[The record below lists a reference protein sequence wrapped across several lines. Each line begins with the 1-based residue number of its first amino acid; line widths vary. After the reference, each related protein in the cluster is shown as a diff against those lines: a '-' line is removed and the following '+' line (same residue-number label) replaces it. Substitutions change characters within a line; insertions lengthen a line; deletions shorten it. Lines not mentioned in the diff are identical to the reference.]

1 MKDALL
7 KLVPSRERSKFQI
20 LRRGPAGWVVL
31 CHHRL
36 SRSTGSRGKVA
47 PLRKWRVPYE
57 VSRGGR
63 YPGRCSTITVTARQD
78 CGARGQALEILK
90 KRGFKPENIRIH
102 LRLRPGAVV

>member
-1 MKDALL
+1 MGAAKHGLARD
-7 KLVPSRERSKFQI
+7 
-20 LRRGPAGWVVL
+20 
-31 CHHRL
+31 
-36 SRSTGSRGKVA
+36 SRGKVA

-102 LRLRPGAVV
+102 LRLRPGAVVSKSEFLTSLEMGLEENRKESSL